1 MNIVATINASF
12 ENTLRLDAALSSTQQ
27 LTADLGEI
35 YPTGGGGESKI
46 YYNTTTYWNSHPQLI
61 AKRGY
66 IYVYSDYKQS
76 EGEDIVGIKVGDGL
90 SYLIDMAFIDK
101 PLDDHIADN
110 IKHISNEER
119 AFWNNKVRCFVDPN
133 DEENIVFTIN

>member
-1 MNIVATINASF
+1 MNVVATIDATF
-12 ENTLRLDAALSSTQQ
+12 ENTLNLNTTLSSDQE
-27 LTADLGEI
+27 LTVDLGEI
-35 YPTGGGGESKI
+35 YQSEGGESKI

-61 AKRGY
+61 AKKGY

-90 SYLIDMAFIDK
+90 SYLIDMPFIDK

-119 AFWNNKVRCFVDPN
+119 TFWNNKVRCFIDPN
-133 DEENIVFTIN
+133 DEQNIIFTTE